1 MKDEHHVSGIQG
13 RIGDCHY
20 CDLYDR
26 VDLYEEGK
34 IR

>member
-13 RIGDCHY
+13 GTCDCHY
-20 CDLYDR
+20 CDLYGR